1 MITVNGSLTNK
12 DLTIVGSGLQLTDVF
27 KSDIVFTIEGYD
39 KLVVPFTILGQPIP
53 LPPDVSVD
61 PKIVLGYTDK
71 KHEVNVLVN
80 GTITASCNNP
90 DILVDV
96 DNVNRKV
103 ILSVGPNDIFKDHQ
117 GLLTISVPNYT
128 DAVIPVSILKMDIID
143 FNMISN
149 NGFNSPYKDP
159 IVFEVIGTTRPIT
172 VTCDN
177 PRINVSVKSK
187 IITVTT
193 NQPEQGIL
201 TVKGDGIM
209 PKNGNISTYALQM
222 QPIWNPVNKEAHY
235 TGEIKVSFPGMT
247 RSDINYKI
255 KDNTTPD
262 MIVSIN
268 EDPADPEGFIITS
281 LSGNENKEITFS
293 APGYD
298 DLVETV
304 TFTKDNITVTQGNNV
319 ETFLDEPIVLNV
331 TGTNKDFL
339 VQSLDTDILDVQ
351 LVGSDILV
359 TPNRDGNTQIKI
371 FGIFVN
377 EVIVDVRIK
386 PLLPITTTSVSNK
399 EEAKYTN
406 TISIGVTNPT
416 QAVTY
421 DLISVPLGVISVR
434 QVGTGNDY
442 ELSATGPSTGTIT
455 FKAKN
460 HAPETVE
467 IVFKDLDPIK
477 YTLSPSNIVEIN
489 QVISVQVTDPVNG
502 VGVTTNVGGT
512 IQTDDKTNGLY
523 EFTSSNIET
532 EELTLSCA
540 GYKDTKLQLT
550 FKDIYRGPQFS
561 VPTTNVVFNETDGY
575 HDIEILDLETDIN
588 ISVKDTDL
596 LDAFVYQKA
605 GKIFLRFDLLDQIEK
620 DETTEVTLS
629 APGQQDVVITV
640 TVMNNYIPLKYL
652 ELDKIIARAY
662 ETEETSVVSIT
673 PSVGDN
679 YVVTVDPGVNYRV
692 DIDRIFLSANNS
704 GEYKVKLEL
713 NGYYPK
719 EFDFVVTKKP
729 VVLPP
734 VPNGWFD
741 LGMAPTV
748 TIQST
753 EDTFVEVVFN
763 EPAIATDKEKLA
775 YVLENGSP
783 NLKGFELTLCQYQ
796 EVMSETSTS
805 DRITGD
811 LGGVM
816 NFNLYNKIMAFVYV
830 ESYFTFK
837 SCAML
842 LLKTMKVYKDDS
854 YRLVSLL
861 RFKDTFKGTE
871 KEWNDYETVIRFFSD
886 FLKNNGQGLDT
897 TNLTFDDDTKA
908 KFDRFLLE
916 NFIP

>member
-1 MITVNGSLTNK
+1 MANINASLNNK
-12 DLTIVGSGLQLTDVF
+12 DLTIVGSGLQPTDVF
-27 KSDIVFTIEGYD
+27 KSDIVFTIDGYD
-39 KLVVPFTILGQPIP
+39 KLVVPFTILGQAIP
-53 LPPDVSVD
+53 LPPDVAVD

-90 DILVDV
+90 DIVVDV

-103 ILSVGPNDIFKDHQ
+103 ILSVDPNHIFKDHQ

-128 DAVIPVSILKMDIID
+128 DAVIPVSILKIDIID

-187 IITVTT
+187 IVTVTT
-193 NQPEQGIL
+193 TQPEQGIL

-235 TGEIKVSFPGMT
+235 TGEIKVTFPGMT
-247 RSDINYKI
+247 RSDISYKI

-268 EDPADPEGFIITS
+268 EDPLDQEGFIITS

-304 TFTKDNITVTQGNNV
+304 TFTKDNISVTQGNNV
-319 ETFLDEPIVLNV
+319 ETFADEPIILNV
-331 TGTNKDFL
+331 TGTVKDFL
-339 VQSLDTDILDVQ
+339 VKSMDTDILDVQ
-351 LVGSDILV
+351 VTGNDITV
-359 TPNRDGNTQIKI
+359 TPNNPGSTQIKI
-371 FGIFVN
+371 FGIYVN

-386 PLLPITTTSVSNK
+386 PLMQMTTSSATNK
-399 EEAKYTN
+399 EEAKYVD
-406 TISIGVTNPT
+406 TINLEVTHPTQGVTHDIVS
-416 QAVTY
+416 A
-421 DLISVPLGVISVR
+421 PLNAISVR
-434 QVGTGNDY
+434 KVRNKY
-442 ELSATGPSTGTIT
+442 EVTSTGPAKGTLT

-460 HAPETVE
+460 YAPEVIE

-477 YTLSPSNIVEIN
+477 YTVSPSTTVEIN
-489 QVISVQVTDPVNG
+489 KVISVQVTDPVNG
-502 VGVTTNVGGT
+502 AGVTTNIGGT
-512 IQTDDKTNGLY
+512 IQVVDKTNGLY

-532 EELTLSCA
+532 EELTLSA
-540 GYKDTKLQLT
+540 GGYKDTKIQLT

-561 VPTTNVVFNETDGY
+561 VVSTNIVFNETDGI
-575 HDIEILDLETDIN
+575 HDIEILDLETDIHV
-588 ISVKDTDL
+588 SVKDQDL
-596 LDAFVYQKA
+596 LDAFVYQK
-605 GKIFLRFDLLDQIEK
+605 GDKVFLRFDLLDQIEK

-629 APGQQDVVITV
+629 GPGQQDVVITV
-640 TVMNNYIPLKYL
+640 TVMNNYVPLKHIY
-652 ELDKIIARAY
+652 LDKIEAHAF
-662 ETEETSVVSIT
+662 ETEETSVVATT
-673 PSVGDN
+673 PAPADN
-679 YVVTVDPGVNYRV
+679 YVVTVDPAVTYRV
-692 DIDRIFLSANNS
+692 DIDRIFLSANQE

-719 EFDFVVTKKP
+719 EFLFVVGKKP
-729 VVLPP
+729 VIVPS

-741 LGMAPTV
+741 LGQAPQV
-748 TIQST
+748 TIQAT
-753 EDTFVEVVFN
+753 EDTFVDVVFK
-763 EPAIATDKEKLA
+763 EPAIATDREKLA
-775 YVLENGSP
+775 YVLEHGSP

-796 EVMSETSTS
+796 EVMSESSTS
-805 DRITGD
+805 DRITAD

-816 NFNLYNKIMAFVYV
+816 NFNLYNKIMTFVYV

-854 YRLVSLL
+854 YRLASLL
-861 RFKDTFKGTE
+861 RFKDTFKGTK
-871 KEWNDYETVIRFFSD
+871 KEWDDYETVIRFFSD

-897 TNLTFDDDTKA
+897 SNLTFDDDTKA